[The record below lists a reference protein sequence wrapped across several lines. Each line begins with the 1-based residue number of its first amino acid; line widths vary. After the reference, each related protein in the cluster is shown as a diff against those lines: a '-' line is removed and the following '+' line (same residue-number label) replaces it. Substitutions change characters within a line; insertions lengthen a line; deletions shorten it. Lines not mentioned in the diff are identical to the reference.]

1 MIHIPD
7 LANATPVQILF
18 CVLGL
23 ITLGTAFMTIYSRK
37 PMHSAIYLVTCFT
50 SITGHYLILNAQFLA
65 FVNLIVYIGAIMILI
80 VFTIMLMNL
89 NKENEVYKPRVTRLG
104 AMVLFVLM
112 CLVLIAMFINSKPIV
127 GDYTTTGEDYQ
138 SIKILGKVLLSEFM
152 VPFEFA
158 SVLLLVAMIG
168 AVLLS
173 KKEKINK

>member
-1 MIHIPD
+1 MIHIPNI
-7 LANATPVQILF
+7 ANATAVQIIF
-18 CVLGL
+18 CVLSV
-23 ITLGTAFMTIYSRK
+23 ITLASAFMTIYSRK
-37 PMHSAIYLVTCFT
+37 PMHSAIYLLICFT

-65 FVNLIVYIGAIMILI
+65 MVNLIVYIGAIMILI

-104 AMVLFVLM
+104 AIVLFCLM
-112 CLVLIAMFINSKPIV
+112 CLVLIAIFINSKPIV
-127 GDYTTTGEDYQ
+127 GEYTSTGEDYQ
-138 SIKILGKVLLSEFM
+138 SIKVLGKVLLNEYM

-173 KKEKINK
+173 KKEKTKK